1 MSEQPRDWD
10 KELAAID
17 RAMARQQPP
26 PEEVPAAKPG
36 AAPAL
41 PTPQPAVAKPHKAA
55 GLTTWMRVGLGVALA
70 LAMPFWPYGRGCGI
84 GLATYLAAAVVVVL
98 AGIWGAVSSWRR
110 HRALAHIVA
119 LLVTLWGLGL
129 VMTEV
134 LPRVGYAKQ
143 MIRWTCG

>member
-10 KELAAID
+10 KELADID

-26 PEEVPAAKPG
+26 AEVPAAKPG

-41 PTPQPAVAKPHKAA
+41 PAPQPAVAKPHKAA
-55 GLTTWMRVGLGVALA
+55 GLTTWMRVGLGVVLA

-84 GLATYLAAAVVVVL
+84 GLAAYLAAAIVVVL
-98 AGIWGAVSSWRR
+98 AGIWGAVSSWQR
-110 HRALAHIVA
+110 HRGLAHIVA

-134 LPRVGYAKQ
+134 LPRAGYAKQ
-143 MIRWTCG
+143 VIRWTCG

>member
-1 MSEQPRDWD
+1 
-10 KELAAID
+10 
-17 RAMARQQPP
+17 
-26 PEEVPAAKPG
+26 
-36 AAPAL
+36 
-41 PTPQPAVAKPHKAA
+41 
-55 GLTTWMRVGLGVALA
+55 VALA

>member
-17 RAMARQQPP
+17 RAMAQQQPP
-26 PEEVPAAKPG
+26 AEVPAAKPG

-41 PTPQPAVAKPHKAA
+41 PAPPPAVAKPHKAA
-55 GLTTWMRVGLGVALA
+55 GLTTWMRVGLGVVLA

-84 GLATYLAAAVVVVL
+84 GLAAYLAAAIVVVL

-110 HRALAHIVA
+110 HRGLAHIVA